1 MNTPTKSAAG
11 VPLGRPAEPLPS
23 PPLLSPS
30 SLPQTEGLPD
40 VEVSMVEAADVTGV
54 TFTPE

>member
-1 MNTPTKSAAG
+1 M
-11 VPLGRPAEPLPS
+11 GRPKEPLPS
-23 PPLLSPS
+23 PPLLSPG

-54 TFTPE
+54 TFKPE